1 MGRAAGLLGHSQE
14 MKQVLWPLGYLP
26 TFLVSNGA
34 DVRHKGSELGLEHWL
49 SGRKGRGL

>member
-26 TFLVSNGA
+26 TFPVSNGA
-34 DVRHKGSELGLEHWL
+34 DVRHKGSELGLERWL